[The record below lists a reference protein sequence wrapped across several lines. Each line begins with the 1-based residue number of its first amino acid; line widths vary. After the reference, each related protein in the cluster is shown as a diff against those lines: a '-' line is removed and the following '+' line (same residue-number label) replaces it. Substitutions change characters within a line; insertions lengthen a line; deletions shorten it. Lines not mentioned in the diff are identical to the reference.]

1 MGDGTRPR
9 SVPCSLAA
17 PPEEWERRLSVVN
30 CPACS
35 TETVPH
41 AQFCGA
47 CGNELPREPEGDPY
61 IGQVVAR
68 KYRVEKL
75 LGEGGMGQVYRATQ
89 LVLEKPVVL
98 KLLHRTLQKDAR
110 TVARFQREA
119 KAASR
124 LNHPNSID
132 VLDFGQTDDGALF
145 IAMEFVDG
153 RDLHRVLTEDWPL
166 PEPRVIRIVTQVL
179 SALADAHQAGVIHR
193 DLKPENVMVMAR
205 RGGESDVVKVLDFGI
220 AKIQDGGPE
229 EGPSLTRTGFVCG
242 TPEYMSPEQAR
253 GAPLD
258 ARSDLYSVGVLL
270 YQMVTRQLPF
280 SSDSA
285 MGYATKHLTEDP
297 KPPNTLRPGCC
308 SRELEALILWA
319 LRKEP
324 ADRPQTAVAFLDS
337 LNLLPAAE
345 AVHAPRTARV
355 PIPLGMVGSAS
366 SEDAL
371 GNAATIASTHSSA
384 RKSGR
389 GLQLMLGALVLVAA
403 AGAGVLAVKPLTDP
417 PPPPAAVVPPALALT
432 QPWAREIPP
441 ERRDPARAK
450 TLVQDGDNLY
460 LAGERALARSKY
472 LEAFEADPSPALA
485 LKLGMLARLRG
496 AEGEA
501 EARGFFGRALK
512 DAPNSPARTL
522 VHDWY
527 PDVEQPISNR

>member
-1 MGDGTRPR
+1 MT
-9 SVPCSLAA
+9 
-17 PPEEWERRLSVVN
+17 
-30 CPACS
+30 CPACA
-35 TETVPH
+35 TEAAPK
-41 AQFCGA
+41 AQFCAA
-47 CGNELPREPEGDPY
+47 CGSALPREAEGDPY
-61 IGQVVAR
+61 LGQVMAR

-75 LGEGGMGQVYRATQ
+75 LGEGGMGRVYRANQ

-98 KLLHRTLQKDAR
+98 KLLHPALQKDPR

-124 LNHPNSID
+124 LSHPNSID

-153 RDLHRVLTEDWPL
+153 RDLHQVLTEDWPL
-166 PEPRVIRIVTQVL
+166 PEPRIIRIVTQIL

-193 DLKPENVMVMAR
+193 DLKPENIMVVAR

-220 AKIQDGGPE
+220 AKIVDGGAE
-229 EGPSLTRTGFVCG
+229 GGPSLTRTGFVCG

-297 KPPNTLRPGCC
+297 KPPNTLRPGSC
-308 SRELEALILWA
+308 SRELEALVLWA

-324 ADRPQTAVAFLDS
+324 ADRPQTAEAFLDS

-355 PIPLGMVGSAS
+355 PIPLGMTGPDRRRPRQRADGRLPGTPG
-366 SEDAL
+366 E
-371 GNAATIASTHSSA
+371 A
-384 RKSGR
+384 RRPRPPDLARCAGPDRRRGR
-389 GLQLMLGALVLVAA
+389 GRARLQAA
-403 AGAGVLAVKPLTDP
+403 DRECRSVVRSVRPPLRRWSWP
-417 PPPPAAVVPPALALT
+417 PG
-432 QPWAREIPP
+432 
-441 ERRDPARAK
+441 PARSRWSGA
-450 TLVQDGDNLY
+450 TRHG
-460 LAGERALARSKY
+460 RRSWSRMATTCTSP
-472 LEAFEADPSPALA
+472 ETVRSPGPSTS
-485 LKLGMLARLRG
+485 RRS
-496 AEGEA
+496 
-501 EARGFFGRALK
+501 RRI
-512 DAPNSPARTL
+512 PARR
-522 VHDWY
+522 
-527 PDVEQPISNR
+527 SR

>member
-1 MGDGTRPR
+1 MNCPSCTTE
-9 SVPCSLAA
+9 AA
-17 PPEEWERRLSVVN
+17 PK
-30 CPACS
+30 
-35 TETVPH
+35 
-41 AQFCGA
+41 AQFCAA
-47 CGNELPREPEGDPY
+47 CGNALPREAEGDPY

-75 LGEGGMGQVYRATQ
+75 LGEGGMGRVYRANQ

-98 KLLHRTLQKDAR
+98 KLLHPALQKDQR

-124 LNHPNSID
+124 LSHPNSID

-153 RDLHRVLTEDWPL
+153 RDLHQILTDDWPL
-166 PEPRVIRIVTQVL
+166 PEPRIIRIVTQVL
-179 SALADAHQAGVIHR
+179 SALADAHQAAVIHR
-193 DLKPENVMVMAR
+193 DLKPENIMVMAR

-220 AKIQDGGPE
+220 AKIVDGGA
-229 EGPSLTRTGFVCG
+229 EGAPSLTRTGFVCG

-270 YQMVTRQLPF
+270 YQLVTRQLPF

-297 KPPNTLRPGCC
+297 QPPNSVRPGSC
-308 SRELEALILWA
+308 SRELEALVLWA

-324 ADRPQTAVAFLDS
+324 ADRPQTAEAFLDS

-355 PIPLGMVGSAS
+355 PIPLGMVGSTG
-366 SEDAL
+366 DAL
-371 GNAATIASTHSSA
+371 GSAPTLAARGRRSKPA
-384 RKSGR
+384 GR
-389 GLQLMLGALVLVAA
+389 GLQTALGALILVAA
-403 AGAGVLAVKPLTDP
+403 AGAGVLAFKPLTETPGHSPHP
-417 PPPPAAVVPPALALT
+417 PLPQVQAAVAF
-432 QPWAREIPP
+432 WAREVPP
-441 ERRDPARAK
+441 ERRDPARAAQ
-450 TLVQDGDNLY
+450 LVQDGDNLY
-460 LAGERALARSKY
+460 LAGDRALARTKY
-472 LEAFEADPSPALA
+472 LEAFEVEPGTALA

-496 AEGEA
+496 SEGEA
-501 EARGFFGRALK
+501 EARGFFARALK
-512 DAPNSPARTL
+512 ESPASPARA
-522 VHDWY
+522 VIREWY
-527 PDVEQPISNR
+527 PDLEQTVSSR

>member
-1 MGDGTRPR
+1 
-9 SVPCSLAA
+9 
-17 PPEEWERRLSVVN
+17 
-30 CPACS
+30 
-35 TETVPH
+35 
-41 AQFCGA
+41 
-47 CGNELPREPEGDPY
+47 
-61 IGQVVAR
+61 VVAR
-68 KYRVEKL
+68 KYRVEKI
-75 LGEGGMGQVYRATQ
+75 LGEGGMGRVYRANQ

-98 KLLHRTLQKDAR
+98 KLLHPSLQTDAR

-132 VLDFGQTDDGALF
+132 VLDFGQTEDGALF

-153 RDLHRVLTEDWPL
+153 RDLHQVLTDDWPL

-193 DLKPENVMVMAR
+193 DLKPENVMVTAR

-220 AKIQDGGPE
+220 AKIIDGSSE

-297 KPPNTLRPGCC
+297 TPPNTLRPGCC
-308 SRELEALILWA
+308 SRELEALVLWA

-324 ADRPQTAVAFLDS
+324 GDRPQTAVTFLDS

-345 AVHAPRTARV
+345 AVQAPRTARV
-355 PIPLGMVGSAS
+355 PIPLGMMGSTEDQLGSAPTVAS
-366 SEDAL
+366 SR
-371 GNAATIASTHSSA
+371 GA
-384 RKSGR
+384 RGHSGR
-389 GLQLMLGALVLVAA
+389 GLQLGLG
-403 AGAGVLAVKPLTDP
+403 PWCWS
-417 PPPPAAVVPPALALT
+417 PPPARGARLQAADRHPGQVARPTLT
-432 QPWAREIPP
+432 MAPPWAREVPP
-441 ERRDPARAK
+441 EKRDAARA
-450 TLVQDGDNLY
+450 TQLVQDGDNLY
-460 LAGERALARSKY
+460 LAGDRALARTKY
-472 LEAFEADPSPALA
+472 LEAFEADPSAALA
-485 LKLGMLARLRG
+485 LKLDAGPSPRVRG
-496 AEGEA
+496 
-501 EARGFFGRALK
+501 RGRAG
-512 DAPNSPARTL
+512 ASSPGC
-522 VHDWY
+522 
-527 PDVEQPISNR
+527 

>member
-1 MGDGTRPR
+1 M
-9 SVPCSLAA
+9 
-17 PPEEWERRLSVVN
+17 N
-30 CPACS
+30 CPSCS
-35 TETVPH
+35 TETAPH
-41 AQFCGA
+41 AQFCAA
-47 CGNELPREPEGDPY
+47 CGNVLPRETAGDPY

-68 KYRVEKL
+68 KYRVDKL
-75 LGEGGMGQVYRATQ
+75 LGEGGMGRVYRANQ

-98 KLLHRTLQKDAR
+98 KLLHPTLQKDAR

-153 RDLHRVLTEDWPL
+153 RDLHQVLTEDWPL
-166 PEPRVIRIVTQVL
+166 SEPRVIRIVTQVL

-220 AKIQDGGPE
+220 AKIIDGSSE

-297 KPPNTLRPGCC
+297 RPPNVLRPGCS
-308 SRELEALILWA
+308 SRELEAVILWA

-324 ADRPQTAVAFLDS
+324 ADRPQTAEAFLES

-355 PIPLGMVGSAS
+355 PIPLGMVGSGSAEDSLARAPTVAS
-366 SEDAL
+366 
-371 GNAATIASTHSSA
+371 GKRPA
-384 RKSGR
+384 RRSGR
-389 GLQLMLGALVLVAA
+389 GLQLVLGALVLVAA
-403 AGAGVLAVKPLTDP
+403 AGAGVLAFKPLTDTP
-417 PPPPAAVVPPALALT
+417 GPTAPAARPVATQA
-432 QPWAREIPP
+432 QPWTREISAD
-441 ERRDPARAK
+441 RRDPARAA

-460 LAGERALARSKY
+460 LAGDRALARTKY
-472 LEAFEADPSPALA
+472 LEAFEADPTAAVA

-512 DAPNSPARTL
+512 ESPGSPARS
-522 VHDWY
+522 VIREWY
-527 PDVEQPISNR
+527 PDVEQPLSTR

>member
-1 MGDGTRPR
+1 M
-9 SVPCSLAA
+9 
-17 PPEEWERRLSVVN
+17 N
-30 CPACS
+30 CPSCS
-35 TETVPH
+35 AETSPQ
-41 AQFCGA
+41 AQFCGS
-47 CGNELPREPEGDPY
+47 CGNALPREKQGDPY
-61 IGQVVAR
+61 LDQVVAR

-75 LGEGGMGQVYRATQ
+75 LGEGGMGRVYRANQ

-98 KLLHRTLQKDAR
+98 KLLHPTLQRDAR

-153 RDLHRVLTEDWPL
+153 RDLHQVLSAEWPL
-166 PEPRVIRIVTQVL
+166 AEPRVIRIVTQVL

-220 AKIQDGGPE
+220 AKIVDGGPE
-229 EGPSLTRTGFVCG
+229 GGPSLTRTGFVCG

-285 MGYATKHLTEDP
+285 LGYATKHLTEDP

-355 PIPLGMVGSAS
+355 PIPLGMVGS

-371 GNAATIASTHSSA
+371 GNAPTVASRRT
-384 RKSGR
+384 RGQRSGH
-389 GLQLMLGALVLVAA
+389 GLQIGLGALVLVAA
-403 AGAGVLAVKPLTDP
+403 AGAGVLAFKPLTETPGRAP
-417 PPPPAAVVPPALALT
+417 PVSAARATTVQLWAQEVPP
-432 QPWAREIPP
+432 EK
-441 ERRDPARAK
+441 RDPARAA
-450 TLVQDGDNLY
+450 TLTQDGDNLY
-460 LAGERALARSKY
+460 LAGDRGLARSKY
-472 LEAFEADPSPALA
+472 LEAFEAEPTAALA

-496 AEGEA
+496 PEGEA
-501 EARGFFGRALK
+501 EARGFFSRALK
-512 DAPNSPARTL
+512 ESPGSPARTL
-522 VHDWY
+522 IREWY
-527 PDVEQPISNR
+527 PDVEQPLSTR

>member
-1 MGDGTRPR
+1 VGTS

-17 PPEEWERRLSVVN
+17 LPEEWERRLSVVN
-30 CPACS
+30 CPSCS
-35 TETVPH
+35 TETTPH

-47 CGNELPREPEGDPY
+47 CGNALPRENEGDSY
-61 IGQVVAR
+61 LGQVVAR

-75 LGEGGMGQVYRATQ
+75 LGEGGMGRVYRANQ

-98 KLLHRTLQKDAR
+98 KLLHPTLQKDAR

-153 RDLHRVLTEDWPL
+153 RDLHQVLTDDWPL

-193 DLKPENVMVMAR
+193 DLKPENVMVMDR

-220 AKIQDGGPE
+220 AKIVDGTSE

-308 SRELEALILWA
+308 SRELEALVLWA

-355 PIPLGMVGSAS
+355 PIPLGMVGSTD
-366 SEDAL
+366 DAL
-371 GNAATIASTHSSA
+371 GSAPTVASRGRGA
-384 RKSGR
+384 QRSGR
-389 GLQLMLGALVLVAA
+389 GLQLGLGALVLVAA
-403 AGAGVLAVKPLTDP
+403 AGAGVLAFKPLTENPEHSP
-417 PPPPAAVVPPALALT
+417 PPPSPGATVVPP
-432 QPWAREIPP
+432 WGREVPP
-441 ERRDPARAK
+441 EKRDAAK
-450 TLVQDGDNLY
+450 AAALVQDGDNLY
-460 LAGERALARSKY
+460 LAGERALARNKY
-472 LEAFEADPSPALA
+472 LEAFEAEPSAALA
-485 LKLGMLARLRG
+485 LKLGMLARQRG

-501 EARGFFGRALK
+501 EARGFFARVLK
-512 DAPNSPARTL
+512 ESPASPARSL
-522 VHDWY
+522 IREWY
-527 PDVEQPISNR
+527 PDVEQPLSTR

>member
-1 MGDGTRPR
+1 
-9 SVPCSLAA
+9 
-17 PPEEWERRLSVVN
+17 VN
-30 CPACS
+30 CPTCT
-35 TETVPH
+35 TEASPE

-47 CGNELPREPEGDPY
+47 CGNALPREAAGDPY
-61 IGQVVAR
+61 IGHVVAR

-75 LGEGGMGQVYRATQ
+75 LGEGGMGRVYRAHQ
-89 LVLEKPVVL
+89 LVLEKAVVL
-98 KLLHRTLQKDAR
+98 KLLHPTLQSDPR

-132 VLDFGQTDDGALF
+132 VLDFGQTNDGALF

-153 RDLHRVLTEDWPL
+153 RDLHQLLTDDWPL
-166 PEPRVIRIVTQVL
+166 SEPRVIRIVTQVL

-220 AKIQDGGPE
+220 AKIIDGGPE
-229 EGPSLTRTGFVCG
+229 DAPSLTRTGFVCG

-253 GAPLD
+253 GAALD

-297 KPPNTLRPGCC
+297 RPPNTLRPGCC

-324 ADRPQTAVAFLDS
+324 ADRPQTAEGFLDA

-345 AVHAPRTARV
+345 AMHAPRTARV
-355 PIPLGMVGSAS
+355 PIPLGMVGSGSTA
-366 SEDAL
+366 DAL
-371 GNAATIASTHSSA
+371 GSA
-384 RKSGR
+384 PTLPPSRRPARRSGK
-389 GLQLMLGALVLVAA
+389 GLQFALGALVLVAA
-403 AGAGVLAVKPLTDP
+403 AGAGVLAFKPLTET
-417 PPPPAAVVPPALALT
+417 PAHSTPVATVVPT
-432 QPWAREIPP
+432 VSPWAREVATD
-441 ERRDPARAK
+441 RRDPARASA
-450 TLVQDGDNLY
+450 LVQDGDNLY
-460 LAGERALARSKY
+460 LAGDKVLARAKY
-472 LEAFEADPSPALA
+472 LEAFEADPTPALA
-485 LKLGMLARLRG
+485 LRLGMLARLRG
-496 AEGEA
+496 ADGEA
-501 EARGFFGRALK
+501 EARGFLGRALRE
-512 DAPNSPARTL
+512 APGSPARA
-522 VHDWY
+522 VIREWY
-527 PDVEQPISNR
+527 PDLEQPISTR

>member
-1 MGDGTRPR
+1 
-9 SVPCSLAA
+9 
-17 PPEEWERRLSVVN
+17 
-30 CPACS
+30 
-35 TETVPH
+35 
-41 AQFCGA
+41 
-47 CGNELPREPEGDPY
+47 
-61 IGQVVAR
+61 VVAR
-68 KYRVEKL
+68 KYRVEKVR
-75 LGEGGMGQVYRATQ
+75 GEGGRGRVYRANQ

-98 KLLHRTLQKDAR
+98 KLLHPALQRDAR

-153 RDLHRVLTEDWPL
+153 RDLHQVLTDDWPL
-166 PEPRVIRIVTQVL
+166 AEPRVIRIVTQVL

-220 AKIQDGGPE
+220 AKIVDGTSE

-297 KPPNTLRPGCC
+297 KPPNVLRSGCC

-355 PIPLGMVGSAS
+355 PIPLGMVGST
-366 SEDAL
+366 EDAI
-371 GNAATIASTHSSA
+371 GAAPTVASRGSVRRGGH
-384 RKSGR
+384 
-389 GLQLMLGALVLVAA
+389 GLQLALGGLVLVAA
-403 AGAGVLAVKPLTDP
+403 AGAGVLAFKPLTDGPGPATATIP
-417 PPPPAAVVPPALALT
+417 PLVSSVPV
-432 QPWAREIPP
+432 WAREVPA
-441 ERRDPARAK
+441 EKRDPAKAA

-460 LAGERALARSKY
+460 LAGERGLARSKY
-472 LEAFEADPSPALA
+472 LEAFEAEPTAAVA
-485 LKLGMLARLRG
+485 LKLGMLARQRG
-496 AEGEA
+496 PEGEA
-501 EARGFFGRALK
+501 EARGFFARVLK
-512 DAPNSPARTL
+512 ESPTSPARA
-522 VHDWY
+522 VVREWY
-527 PDVEQPISNR
+527 PDVEQPLSTR

>member
-1 MGDGTRPR
+1 M
-9 SVPCSLAA
+9 
-17 PPEEWERRLSVVN
+17 
-30 CPACS
+30 
-35 TETVPH
+35 
-41 AQFCGA
+41 
-47 CGNELPREPEGDPY
+47 
-61 IGQVVAR
+61 AR

-75 LGEGGMGQVYRATQ
+75 LGEGGMGRVYRANQ

-98 KLLHRTLQKDAR
+98 KLLHPALQKDPR

-124 LNHPNSID
+124 LSHPNSID

-153 RDLHRVLTEDWPL
+153 RDLHQVLTDDWPL
-166 PEPRVIRIVTQVL
+166 PEPRIIRIVTQVL

-193 DLKPENVMVMAR
+193 DLKPENIMVVAR

-220 AKIQDGGPE
+220 AKIVDGGADG
-229 EGPSLTRTGFVCG
+229 GPSLTRTGFVCG

-258 ARSDLYSVGVLL
+258 SRSDLYSVGVLL

-297 KPPNTLRPGCC
+297 QPPNTLRPGSC
-308 SRELEALILWA
+308 SRELEALVLWA

-324 ADRPQTAVAFLDS
+324 ADRPQTAEAFLDS

-355 PIPLGMVGSAS
+355 PIPLGMVGPTG
-366 SEDAL
+366 DAL
-371 GNAATIASTHSSA
+371 DSAPTVASRGRQGKPA
-384 RKSGR
+384 GR
-389 GLQLMLGALVLVAA
+389 GLQVFLGALVLIAA
-403 AGAGVLAVKPLTDP
+403 AGAGVLAFRPLTENAGRSSAP
-417 PPPPAAVVPPALALT
+417 SPPAAAVIVA
-432 QPWAREIPP
+432 PWAREVPV
-441 ERRDPARAK
+441 ERRDPARAAE
-450 TLVQDGDNLY
+450 LVRDGDNLY
-460 LAGERALARSKY
+460 LAGDRALARAKY
-472 LEAFEADPSPALA
+472 LEAFEADPAPALA
-485 LKLGMLARLRG
+485 LKIGMLARLRG
-496 AEGEA
+496 SEGEA

-512 DAPNSPARTL
+512 ESPASPARA
-522 VHDWY
+522 VIREWY
-527 PDVEQPISNR
+527 PDLEQTLSSR

>member
-1 MGDGTRPR
+1 VGIR

-17 PPEEWERRLSVVN
+17 LPEEWERRLSVVT
-30 CPACS
+30 CPSCS
-35 TETVPH
+35 TETAPH

-47 CGNELPREPEGDPY
+47 CGNALPREQEGDPY
-61 IGQVVAR
+61 LGQVVAR

-75 LGEGGMGQVYRATQ
+75 LGEGGMGRVYRANQ

-98 KLLHRTLQKDAR
+98 KLLHPALQRDAR

-153 RDLHRVLTEDWPL
+153 RDLHQVLTDDWPL
-166 PEPRVIRIVTQVL
+166 AEPRVIRIVTQVL

-193 DLKPENVMVMAR
+193 DHKPENVMVMAR

-220 AKIQDGGPE
+220 AKIVDGTSE

-297 KPPNTLRPGCC
+297 KPPNDLRSGCC

-355 PIPLGMVGSAS
+355 PIPLGMVGST
-366 SEDAL
+366 EDAI
-371 GNAATIASTHSSA
+371 GAAPTVAS
-384 RKSGR
+384 RGRPRRGGR
-389 GLQLMLGALVLVAA
+389 GLQVGLGALVLVAA
-403 AGAGVLAVKPLTDP
+403 AGAGVLAFKPLTDAPGSQTATIP
-417 PPPPAAVVPPALALT
+417 PPVSSAPV
-432 QPWAREIPP
+432 WAREVPP
-441 ERRDPARAK
+441 EKRDPAKAA
-450 TLVQDGDNLY
+450 TLLQDGDNLY
-460 LAGERALARSKY
+460 LAGERGLARSKY
-472 LEAFEADPSPALA
+472 LDAFEAEPTAAVA
-485 LKLGMLARLRG
+485 LKLGMLARQRG
-496 AEGEA
+496 PEGDA
-501 EARGFFGRALK
+501 EARGFFARALK
-512 DAPNSPARTL
+512 ESPTSPARA
-522 VHDWY
+522 VVREWY
-527 PDVEQPISNR
+527 PDVEQPLSTR

>member
-1 MGDGTRPR
+1 
-9 SVPCSLAA
+9 
-17 PPEEWERRLSVVN
+17 VN
-30 CPACS
+30 CPACA
-35 TETVPH
+35 TEAAPN
-41 AQFCGA
+41 AQFCAA
-47 CGNELPREPEGDPY
+47 CGNALPREAEGDPY
-61 IGQVVAR
+61 IGKVMAR

-75 LGEGGMGQVYRATQ
+75 LGEGGMGRVYRANQ
-89 LVLEKPVVL
+89 LVLDKPVVL
-98 KLLHRTLQKDAR
+98 KLLHPALQKDPR

-124 LNHPNSID
+124 LSHPNSID

-153 RDLHRVLTEDWPL
+153 RDLHQVLTADWPL

-179 SALADAHQAGVIHR
+179 SALADAHSAGVIHR
-193 DLKPENVMVMAR
+193 DLKPENIMVVAR

-220 AKIQDGGPE
+220 AKIVDGGAE
-229 EGPSLTRTGFVCG
+229 DAPSLTRTGFVCG

-297 KPPNTLRPGCC
+297 KPPNTLRPGSC
-308 SRELEALILWA
+308 SRELEALVLWA

-324 ADRPQTAVAFLDS
+324 ADRPQTAEAFLDS

-355 PIPLGMVGSAS
+355 PIPLGMVGPTA
-366 SEDAL
+366 DAL
-371 GNAATIASTHSSA
+371 DSAPTVAS
-384 RKSGR
+384 RGR
-389 GLQLMLGALVLVAA
+389 PAKPPGRVVQITLGALVLVAA
-403 AGAGVLAVKPLTDP
+403 AGAGVLAFRPLTENGARSSDRSAP
-417 PPPPAAVVPPALALT
+417 RAEAVVPP
-432 QPWAREIPP
+432 WAREVAP
-441 ERRDPARAK
+441 ERRDGARA
-450 TLVQDGDNLY
+450 TQLVQDGDNLY
-460 LAGERALARSKY
+460 LAGDRVLARTKY
-472 LEAFEADPSPALA
+472 LQAFEADPAPALA
-485 LKLGMLARLRG
+485 LKLGLLARLRG

-501 EARGFFGRALK
+501 EARGFFARALK
-512 DAPNSPARTL
+512 DSPASPARA
-522 VHDWY
+522 VIREWY
-527 PDVEQPISNR
+527 PDLEQTVSSR

>member
-1 MGDGTRPR
+1 
-9 SVPCSLAA
+9 
-17 PPEEWERRLSVVN
+17 VN

-35 TETVPH
+35 TETAPQ
-41 AQFCGA
+41 AQFCAA
-47 CGNELPREPEGDPY
+47 CGNALPREAAGDPY

-75 LGEGGMGQVYRATQ
+75 LGEGGMGRVYRANQ

-98 KLLHRTLQKDAR
+98 KLLHPSLQKDAR

-153 RDLHRVLTEDWPL
+153 RDLHQVLTEDWPL

-220 AKIQDGGPE
+220 AKIIDGSSE

-285 MGYATKHLTEDP
+285 MGYASKHLTEDP
-297 KPPNTLRPGCC
+297 RPPNALRPGCC
-308 SRELEALILWA
+308 SRELEALVLWA

-324 ADRPQTAVAFLDS
+324 ADRPQTAVGFLDS

-345 AVHAPRTARV
+345 AMHAPRTARV
-355 PIPLGMVGSAS
+355 PIPLGMVGSTGDQLGSATTVAS
-366 SEDAL
+366 SR
-371 GNAATIASTHSSA
+371 GVRGHG
-384 RKSGR
+384 GR
-389 GLQLMLGALVLVAA
+389 GLQLGLGALVLVAA
-403 AGAGVLAVKPLTDP
+403 AGAGVLAFKPLTDAP
-417 PPPPAAVVPPALALT
+417 ERPPPAAPAVVTPVL
-432 QPWAREIPP
+432 PWAREVAAD
-441 ERRDPARAK
+441 RRDPAKAA

-460 LAGERALARSKY
+460 LAGDRALARTKY
-472 LEAFEADPSPALA
+472 LEAFEAEPSAALA

-496 AEGEA
+496 PEGEA
-501 EARGFFGRALK
+501 EARGFFARALK
-512 DAPNSPARTL
+512 ESPGSPART
-522 VHDWY
+522 VIREWY
-527 PDVEQPISNR
+527 PDVEQPISTR

>member
-1 MGDGTRPR
+1 
-9 SVPCSLAA
+9 VL
-17 PPEEWERRLSVVN
+17 PEEWERRLSVVT
-30 CPACS
+30 CPSCS
-35 TETVPH
+35 TETAPH

-47 CGNELPREPEGDPY
+47 CGNALPREQEGDPY
-61 IGQVVAR
+61 LGQVVAR

-75 LGEGGMGQVYRATQ
+75 LGEGGMGRVYRANQ

-98 KLLHRTLQKDAR
+98 KLLHPALQRDAR

-132 VLDFGQTDDGALF
+132 VLDFGQTDDGGLF

-153 RDLHRVLTEDWPL
+153 RDLHQLLSADWPL
-166 PEPRVIRIVTQVL
+166 SEPRVIRIVTQVL

-220 AKIQDGGPE
+220 AKIVDGSSE

-297 KPPNTLRPGCC
+297 QPPNTLRPGSC
-308 SRELEALILWA
+308 SRELEALVLWA

-355 PIPLGMVGSAS
+355 PIPLGMVGSTD
-366 SEDAL
+366 DAL
-371 GNAATIASTHSSA
+371 GSAPTVAS
-384 RKSGR
+384 SGQRRRGAR
-389 GLQLMLGALVLVAA
+389 GLQIGLGALVLVAA
-403 AGAGVLAVKPLTDP
+403 AGAGVLAFKPLTETPGHTTATIP
-417 PPPPAAVVPPALALT
+417 PLLGASPI
-432 QPWAREIPP
+432 WAREVAPD
-441 ERRDPARAK
+441 RRDAAK
-450 TLVQDGDNLY
+450 AAALVQDGDNLY
-460 LAGERALARSKY
+460 LAGDRALARSKY
-472 LEAFEADPSPALA
+472 LEAFEAEPSASLA
-485 LKLGMLARLRG
+485 LKLGLLARQRG
-496 AEGEA
+496 PEGEA
-501 EARGFFGRALK
+501 EARGFFARALK
-512 DAPNSPARTL
+512 ESPGSPARA
-522 VHDWY
+522 VVREWY
-527 PDVEQPISNR
+527 PDVEQPLSTR

>member
-1 MGDGTRPR
+1 M
-9 SVPCSLAA
+9 
-17 PPEEWERRLSVVN
+17 
-30 CPACS
+30 
-35 TETVPH
+35 
-41 AQFCGA
+41 
-47 CGNELPREPEGDPY
+47 
-61 IGQVVAR
+61 VAR

-75 LGEGGMGQVYRATQ
+75 LGEGGMGRVYRANQ

-98 KLLHRTLQKDAR
+98 KLLHPSLQKDAR

-153 RDLHRVLTEDWPL
+153 RDLHQVLTEDWPL

-220 AKIQDGGPE
+220 AKIIDGRSE

-308 SRELEALILWA
+308 SRELEALVLWA

-355 PIPLGMVGSAS
+355 PIPLGMMGSTEDQLGSAP
-366 SEDAL
+366 
-371 GNAATIASTHSSA
+371 TVASRGRA
-384 RKSGR
+384 RRGGR
-389 GLQLMLGALVLVAA
+389 GLQLGLGALVLLAA
-403 AGAGVLAVKPLTDP
+403 AGAGVLAFKPLTDTP
-417 PPPPAAVVPPALALT
+417 GQPPPAPPTTAVVPP
-432 QPWAREIPP
+432 WAREVPA
-441 ERRDPARAK
+441 EKRDAARAAQ
-450 TLVQDGDNLY
+450 LVQDGDNLY
-460 LAGERALARSKY
+460 LAGDRALARSKY
-472 LEAFEADPSPALA
+472 LEAFEADPSAALA

-496 AEGEA
+496 NEGEA
-501 EARGFFGRALK
+501 EARGFFARVLK
-512 DAPNSPARTL
+512 ESPGSPARAVL
-522 VHDWY
+522 REWY
-527 PDVEQPISNR
+527 PDVEQPLSTR

>member
-1 MGDGTRPR
+1 M
-9 SVPCSLAA
+9 
-17 PPEEWERRLSVVN
+17 N

-35 TETVPH
+35 TETAPH
-41 AQFCGA
+41 AQFCAA
-47 CGNELPREPEGDPY
+47 CGNVLPREAAGDPY

-68 KYRVEKL
+68 KYRVEKV
-75 LGEGGMGQVYRATQ
+75 LGEGGMGRVYRANQ

-98 KLLHRTLQKDAR
+98 KLLHPSLQTDAR
-110 TVARFQREA
+110 TVARFKREA

-153 RDLHRVLTEDWPL
+153 RDLHQILTDDWPL

-220 AKIQDGGPE
+220 AKIIDGSSE

-270 YQMVTRQLPF
+270 YQLVTRQLPF

-297 KPPNTLRPGCC
+297 KPPNALRAGCC
-308 SRELEALILWA
+308 SRELEALVLWA

-324 ADRPQTAVAFLDS
+324 GDRPQTAVAFLDS

-355 PIPLGMVGSAS
+355 PIPLGMVGTAEDPLGSAPTVAS
-366 SEDAL
+366 RR
-371 GNAATIASTHSSA
+371 GAARH
-384 RKSGR
+384 SGR
-389 GLQLMLGALVLVAA
+389 GVQLGLGALVLVAA
-403 AGAGVLAVKPLTDP
+403 AGAGVMAFKPLTETP
-417 PPPPAAVVPPALALT
+417 GQAPLPALKMVTVVPL
-432 QPWAREIPP
+432 WAREVPP
-441 ERRDPARAK
+441 EQRDAPRAAQ
-450 TLVQDGDNLY
+450 LAQDGDNLY
-460 LAGERALARSKY
+460 LAGDRTLARAKY
-472 LEAFEADPSPALA
+472 LEAFEAEPSAALA

-496 AEGEA
+496 TEGET
-501 EARGFFGRALK
+501 EARGFFARVLK
-512 DAPNSPARTL
+512 ESPASPARA
-522 VHDWY
+522 VIREWY
-527 PDVEQPISNR
+527 PDVEQPISTR

>member
-1 MGDGTRPR
+1 
-9 SVPCSLAA
+9 
-17 PPEEWERRLSVVN
+17 VN

-35 TETVPH
+35 TETAPH
-41 AQFCGA
+41 AQFCAA
-47 CGNELPREPEGDPY
+47 CGNALPREVAGDTY

-75 LGEGGMGQVYRATQ
+75 LGEGGMGRVYRANQ

-98 KLLHRTLQKDAR
+98 KLLHPSLQTDAR

-153 RDLHRVLTEDWPL
+153 RDLHQVLTDDWPL
-166 PEPRVIRIVTQVL
+166 AEPRVIRIVTQVL

-220 AKIQDGGPE
+220 AKIIDGSSEG
-229 EGPSLTRTGFVCG
+229 GPSLTRTGFVCG

-253 GAPLD
+253 GSPLD

-297 KPPNTLRPGCC
+297 KPPNALRPGCC
-308 SRELEALILWA
+308 SRELEALVLWA

-355 PIPLGMVGSAS
+355 PIPLGMVGST
-366 SEDAL
+366 EDPL
-371 GNAATIASTHSSA
+371 GTAATVVGSRGRA
-384 RKSGR
+384 RQSGR
-389 GLQLMLGALVLVAA
+389 GLQLGLGALVLVAA
-403 AGAGVLAVKPLTDP
+403 AGAGVLAFKPLTDP
-417 PPPPAAVVPPALALT
+417 GQASPSAPQSVAAVPA
-432 QPWAREIPP
+432 WAREVPP
-441 ERRDPARAK
+441 DRRDPARA
-450 TLVQDGDNLY
+450 TGLVQDGDNLY
-460 LAGERALARSKY
+460 LAGDRALARTKY
-472 LEAFEADPSPALA
+472 LEAFEADPSAAVA

-496 AEGEA
+496 SEGET
-501 EARGFFGRALK
+501 EARGFFGRVLK
-512 DAPNSPARTL
+512 EAPGSPART
-522 VHDWY
+522 VIREWY
-527 PDVEQPISNR
+527 PDVEQPISTR

>member
-1 MGDGTRPR
+1 LGTG

-17 PPEEWERRLSVVN
+17 LPEEWERRLLVVN
-30 CPACS
+30 CPSCS
-35 TETVPH
+35 TETSPH

-47 CGNELPREPEGDPY
+47 CGNALPREAEGDPY
-61 IGQVVAR
+61 LGQVVAR

-75 LGEGGMGQVYRATQ
+75 LGEGGMGRVYRANQ

-98 KLLHRTLQKDAR
+98 KLLHPTLQRDAR

-132 VLDFGQTDDGALF
+132 VLDFGQTEDGALF

-153 RDLHRVLTEDWPL
+153 RDLHQILTDDWPL

-220 AKIQDGGPE
+220 AKIVDGSSE

-297 KPPNTLRPGCC
+297 PPPNVLRPGSC

-355 PIPLGMVGSAS
+355 PIPLGAVGSTEDVLGSAPTVAS
-366 SEDAL
+366 R
-371 GNAATIASTHSSA
+371 GRPRRT
-384 RKSGR
+384 GR
-389 GLQLMLGALVLVAA
+389 GLQFGLAALVLVSA
-403 AGAGVLAVKPLTDP
+403 AGAGVLAFKPLTEP
-417 PPPPAAVVPPALALT
+417 PGPSSPGTPAVVT
-432 QPWAREIPP
+432 VQPWAREVPP
-441 ERRDPARAK
+441 EKRDPAQAAA
-450 TLVQDGDNLY
+450 LVQDGDNLY
-460 LAGERALARSKY
+460 LAGDRVLARSKY
-472 LEAFEADPSPALA
+472 LDAFEAEPSAAVA

-496 AEGEA
+496 TEGEA

-512 DAPNSPARTL
+512 ESPTSPARS
-522 VHDWY
+522 VVREWY
-527 PDVEQPISNR
+527 PDVEQPLSTR

>member
-1 MGDGTRPR
+1 MR
-9 SVPCSLAA
+9 SVPCSLAVL
-17 PPEEWERRLSVVN
+17 PEEWERRLSVVT
-30 CPACS
+30 CPSCS
-35 TETVPH
+35 TETSPH

-47 CGNELPREPEGDPY
+47 CGNALPREQEGDPY
-61 IGQVVAR
+61 LGQVVAR

-75 LGEGGMGQVYRATQ
+75 LGEGGMGRVYRANQ

-98 KLLHRTLQKDAR
+98 KLLHPTLQKDAR

-153 RDLHRVLTEDWPL
+153 RDLHQVLTADWPL
-166 PEPRVIRIVTQVL
+166 SEPRVIRIVTQVL

-220 AKIQDGGPE
+220 AKIVDGTSE

-253 GAPLD
+253 GSPLD

-280 SSDSA
+280 SSNSA
-285 MGYATKHLTEDP
+285 MGFATKHLTEEP
-297 KPPNTLRPGCC
+297 KPPNELRPGSC

-319 LRKEP
+319 LRKEA

-355 PIPLGMVGSAS
+355 PIPLGMVGSTD
-366 SEDAL
+366 DAL
-371 GNAATIASTHSSA
+371 GLAPTVASRGRRGS
-384 RKSGR
+384 SGR
-389 GLQLMLGALVLVAA
+389 GLQIGLGALVLLAA
-403 AGAGVLAVKPLTDP
+403 AGAGVLAFKPLSDTP
-417 PPPPAAVVPPALALT
+417 GRPTMSAPAAASVIPV
-432 QPWAREIPP
+432 WAREVPADK
-441 ERRDPARAK
+441 RDPARASA
-450 TLVQDGDNLY
+450 LVQDGDNLY
-460 LAGERALARSKY
+460 LGGDRVLARSKY
-472 LEAFEADPSPALA
+472 LEAFEADPTAALA

-496 AEGEA
+496 GEGEA

-512 DAPNSPARTL
+512 ESPASPARAL
-522 VHDWY
+522 IHEWY
-527 PDVEQPISNR
+527 PDVEQAVSTR